1 METLCALF
9 IICNIKPTIT
19 GFPLQLDIMRSFG
32 ILLLVRTTRWKKQ
45 AWCQWLETPWRSRNV
60 RLMTTVVHNYTAMVY
75 VYSLP
80 TLMIKYNFNGE
91 TLIIAYWPI
100 TIEHYYLFTFHHG
113 LVNDMSYSY
122 DYHEWNHWVLLCH
135 INHGALPQSY
145 KITLL
150 VNWQCSFKLQFRGRI
165 TNYLM

>member
-1 METLCALF
+1 METLGTLF
-9 IICNIKPTIT
+9 IICNIKPPIT
-19 GFPLQLDIMRSFG
+19 GFPYKWTISGALVF
-32 ILLLVRTTRWKKQ
+32 LLLVTTTCWKKQ
-45 AWCQWLETPWRSRNV
+45 APRQWFETPWRSRNV

-75 VYSLP
+75 VYALP
-80 TLMIKYNFNGE
+80 TLMIKYKFNGE
-91 TLIIAYWPI
+91 RLIIAYWPI

-122 DYHEWNHWVLLCH
+122 DYHEWNHRVLLCH

-145 KITLL
+145 KITLH

-165 TNYLM
+165 TNHLM